1 MVAHRRAGALRI
13 MRFGRRQDAL
23 VMKLPAFRAAI
34 HAENS
39 YALLPQN
46 SYDGIEQR
54 QHQGIGCGESPGV
67 VAEFLRWNR
76 ATTTPGDSP
85 QPRPAP
91 GENPGPPRC
100 TH

>member
-54 QHQGIGCGESPGV
+54 QHQGIRRSLGQRQVKIQVRLDVRIGIVQVAIHCGDCLAHG
-67 VAEFLRWNR
+67 R
-76 ATTTPGDSP
+76 
-85 QPRPAP
+85 Q
-91 GENPGPPRC
+91 
-100 TH
+100 